1 MTLLAALK
9 LKKANSQLLSTVTNP
24 NILRSNMIDGPYTPT
39 RPTKADQVIFWLSGF
54 VAGLIFALLI
64 TGN

>member
-1 MTLLAALK
+1 
-9 LKKANSQLLSTVTNP
+9 
-24 NILRSNMIDGPYTPT
+24 MIDGPYTT
-39 RPTKADQVIFWLSGF
+39 TKPTKADQVIFWLSGF

>member
-1 MTLLAALK
+1 
-9 LKKANSQLLSTVTNP
+9 
-24 NILRSNMIDGPYTPT
+24 MIDGPYTPT
-39 RPTKADQVIFWLSGF
+39 YTLADKVIFWLSGF